1 MPKLDIAIPEKS
13 VLYSEHEYLQWER
26 QLLGLYLSSHPLEA
40 FDAILSE
47 KAVPLGEVTPEN
59 DKKQAIVG
67 GTIADIRQITTK
79 NGQAMAFVKLE
90 DIAGDERELVVFPTV
105 FKTSSDIW
113 QRDKVILASGKIN
126 GTDKL
131 GQAQTEAKLLVD
143 SAQIISL
150 EDAKNYQPIG
160 ERLKIKAPKKSKKTE
175 SKKNNFVAASV
186 DGTNS
191 YQSANNQK
199 NRKLFIRLISS
210 DNNEVL
216 QNLKKTMDSF
226 PGDIEAVLVI
236 GDSKQAIKL
245 PMKVD
250 YTDEL
255 KSQLVDLV
263 GTGNIKLS

>member
-1 MPKLDIAIPEKS
+1 M
-13 VLYSEHEYLQWER
+13 
-26 QLLGLYLSSHPLEA
+26 
-40 FDAILSE
+40 
-47 KAVPLGEVTPEN
+47 
-59 DKKQAIVG
+59 
-67 GTIADIRQITTK
+67 
-79 NGQAMAFVKLE
+79 
-90 DIAGDERELVVFPTV
+90 
-105 FKTSSDIW
+105 
-113 QRDKVILASGKIN
+113 
-126 GTDKL
+126 
-131 GQAQTEAKLLVD
+131 
-143 SAQIISL
+143 
-150 EDAKNYQPIG
+150 
-160 ERLKIKAPKKSKKTE
+160 
-175 SKKNNFVAASV
+175 AASV